1 MHTNVFAYGG
11 TRVTGTTGGTYL
23 IAGPEWNGQVPQGMT
38 MIWSPTN
45 LAWIVNRIL
54 VKGPADLPNVHT
66 IQDKISVKPL
76 SVFQGKATPSQSSS
90 SSSVVTAAN
99 ASTKQVPI
107 GPQPALI
114 ATTGIKIYDE
124 IGKAMIGNPLN
135 PADPGL
141 VTKLASIGIGPGK
154 EPSKD
159 ANDTIKAAL
168 QTGITEGQKMID
180 AKVANVG
187 TKNNGWLVF
196 AQAGDYGTDYLFRA
210 AITQSGLGANIA
222 QEALYPATFTD
233 IEGKPLTGANNY
245 TIHFNPDKLRL

>member
-1 MHTNVFAYGG
+1 MVPPISDRYYTFQFLDAYTNDFAYLG
-11 TRVTGTTGGTYL
+11 TRTSGSTGGTYL
-23 IAGPEWNGQVPQGMT
+23 VAGPEWNGQVPQGMT

-54 VKGPADLPNVHT
+54 VKGPADVPNVHT

-90 SSSVVTAAN
+90 SSVVTQQML
-99 ASTKQVPI
+99 SSKQVPI

-159 ANDTIKAAL
+159 ANDTIE
-168 QTGITEGQKMID
+168 QHCR
-180 AKVANVG
+180 
-187 TKNNGWLVF
+187 
-196 AQAGDYGTDYLFRA
+196 QA
-210 AITQSGLGANIA
+210 
-222 QEALYPATFTD
+222 
-233 IEGKPLTGANNY
+233 
-245 TIHFNPDKLRL
+245 